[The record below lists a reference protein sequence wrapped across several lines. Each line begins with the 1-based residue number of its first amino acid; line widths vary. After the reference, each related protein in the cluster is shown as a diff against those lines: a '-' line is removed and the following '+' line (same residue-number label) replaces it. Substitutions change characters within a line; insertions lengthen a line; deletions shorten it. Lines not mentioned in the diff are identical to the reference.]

1 MRYAIVYLSSASDE
15 LEIAEISKILSFT
28 EESNNNHDITGLLL
42 FSDGNFFQI
51 IEGEKN
57 SILKLFETIKRD
69 DRHRNI
75 QQIFGEEINK
85 GAYDLYATNFISDE
99 VKYDTDQFEHYLNQT
114 SVLGKNAQKAVENIL
129 RVFIKV

>member
-57 SILKLFETIKRD
+57 SMLKLFETIKRD